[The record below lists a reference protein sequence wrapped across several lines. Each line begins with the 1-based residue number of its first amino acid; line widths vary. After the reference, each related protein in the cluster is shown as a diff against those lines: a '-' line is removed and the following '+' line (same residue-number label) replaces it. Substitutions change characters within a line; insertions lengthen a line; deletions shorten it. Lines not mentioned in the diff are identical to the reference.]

1 MVHRKRRHS
10 KSIQARL
17 LKDQTNLRSQHRI
30 RIRLNFLP
38 DIEILIEQ
46 KDRLSSKK
54 ENANKEIKKLKTKQ
68 IKSKMMNLLIMIKP
82 HRN

>member
-30 RIRLNFLP
+30 RIRSNFIP
-38 DIEILIEQ
+38 DIEMLIEQ
-46 KDRLSSKK
+46 KDRGSSKK
-54 ENANKEIKKLKTKQ
+54 ENANGEIKKLKTKQ
-68 IKSKMMNLLIMIKP
+68 IKWKMMNSLIMIKP